1 MSLTKHEKLAP
12 NSGIFGLICLVQEIL
27 FVKGEAQGL
36 VQETTLVKG
45 RNSTKEQ
52 NSEQFGFIL

>member
-27 FVKGEAQGL
+27 FVKGGSSRPSP
-36 VQETTLVKG
+36 
-45 RNSTKEQ
+45 RNDACEGEKLNKRTK
-52 NSEQFGFIL
+52 F